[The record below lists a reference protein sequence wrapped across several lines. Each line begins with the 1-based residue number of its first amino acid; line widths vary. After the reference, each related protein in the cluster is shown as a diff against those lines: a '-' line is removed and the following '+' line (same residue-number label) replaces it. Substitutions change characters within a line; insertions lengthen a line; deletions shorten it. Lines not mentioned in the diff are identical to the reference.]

1 MSNFSDELVFTVQW
15 PVSLPWCKRW
25 DRFCEQRL
33 RGLGPPLCP
42 GSNSERTQR
51 GHWGIAPTRLPRP
64 YTPAELLCR
73 CEAWETR
80 GNRETMEV
88 KQVPCGVVYTQHF
101 NFNQLPHMF
110 LHPSSPGA
118 FKENKNIILIKGT
131 KCNEAVSVIC
141 RINKHAP
148 LMWCVDSTDAVL
160 RLSHLKCVNVHT
172 QNKTDR
178 HGNFPLIYLIILIF

>member
-1 MSNFSDELVFTVQW
+1 MWSS
-15 PVSLPWCKRW
+15 
-25 DRFCEQRL
+25 
-33 RGLGPPLCP
+33 
-42 GSNSERTQR
+42 
-51 GHWGIAPTRLPRP
+51 
-64 YTPAELLCR
+64 
-73 CEAWETR
+73 
-80 GNRETMEV
+80 
-88 KQVPCGVVYTQHF
+88 VYTQHF

-148 LMWCVDSTDAVL
+148 LMRCVDSTDAVL